1 MRNPRLRRVH
11 AALIAVALAGAVAAL
26 IRVDPGGRAEARQ
39 RAAAITTPSPST
51 QTTAAKAKS
60 VAKAARRTT
69 SSSLY
74 TPVEGSRH
82 TSYRIP
88 VRRFEDLYPLQ
99 WNAQVD
105 PAIPATNYWALLI
118 GINDYYGGTRDNI
131 GSYQDA
137 RDLRQYLFHL
147 GWRYDHVVLLPNRDA
162 TASMILQAFQ
172 WLASKTNSS
181 SVVVFNY
188 SGHEDPVHYG
198 GTRHIML
205 QAADNRFI
213 ADTVVARDL
222 GYVHAAKMWIN
233 LAVCRAGGFNDP
245 GLVKSGRVVTFSS
258 PESELSYEDPDVHHS
273 VMGWFII
280 MEAMVQR
287 QADYNGNGDV
297 TVEEAFK
304 YARPRIQSRTG
315 GAQDPFMKDEL
326 SGSLSLIPPKPSAPA
341 SSQQSGGT
349 SDGCGIL
356 GCSSTEPARANAV

>member
-1 MRNPRLRRVH
+1 MHNVKLRRVH
-11 AALIAVALAGAVAAL
+11 AALIALALVGAVAAL

-39 RAAAITTPSPST
+39 RAQAIAAASPST
-51 QTTAAKAKS
+51 SSPAAKVPVSKS
-60 VAKAARRTT
+60 ARTGPR
-69 SSSLY
+69 SSLY
-74 TPVEGSRH
+74 TPVEGSRQS
-82 TSYRIP
+82 SYRAP
-88 VRRFEDLYPLQ
+88 VRRFRDLYPLQ
-99 WNAQVD
+99 WDADVD

-172 WLASKTNSS
+172 WLASKTNDQ

-213 ADTVVARDL
+213 ADTIVARDL
-222 GYVHAAKMWIN
+222 GYVRAAKMWIN

-273 VMGWFII
+273 VMGWFLI
-280 MEAMVQR
+280 MEGMVQR
-287 QADYNGNGDV
+287 QGDYNGNGDV

-304 YARPRIQSRTG
+304 YANPRIQSRTG

-326 SGSLSLIPPKPSAPA
+326 SGSLSLIPPKPAAPA
-341 SSQQSGGT
+341 QQDSGSGGP
-349 SDGCGIL
+349 SGNCGIL
-356 GCSSTEPARANAV
+356 GCSSTEPARATAL